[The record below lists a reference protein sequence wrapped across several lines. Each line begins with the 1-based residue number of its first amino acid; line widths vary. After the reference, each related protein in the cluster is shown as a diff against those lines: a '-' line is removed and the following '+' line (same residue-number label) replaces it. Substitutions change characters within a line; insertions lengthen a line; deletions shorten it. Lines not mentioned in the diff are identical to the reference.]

1 MRRITPV
8 EEQCARGRSAAPL
21 RSIGPSSV
29 RMPSALEPAT
39 GGDQS
44 TIKCKRS
51 RSARRCPAR
60 WRCAV
65 GSRSAERC
73 GVAQRT
79 ALSCLLVSSPS
90 SAASSARRCLP
101 HCSPASRCLC
111 RGRRCLPPSSTTS
124 CSAQR
129 IALLRKR
136 SAWRCPAMRARHA
149 ALCLAL
155 FIPVISCHLAPC
167 LLIASSAGRGPGG
180 VKLPGVTIE
189 KARPLPCRIA
199 HGADDD
205 DDDVSD
211 SALTDA
217 FWLRDE
223 VSFRAR

>member
-1 MRRITPV
+1 MRRISPA

-101 HCSPASRCLC
+101 HCSRASRCLC

-136 SAWRCPAMRARHA
+136 SAWRCPAGGR
-149 ALCLAL
+149 
-155 FIPVISCHLAPC
+155 SGKKQLAPRLC
-167 LLIASSAGRGPGG
+167 GFLGGPADVESDAPRKAANCTAVAIFVGSWEVQRMLSRRG
-180 VKLPGVTIE
+180 
-189 KARPLPCRIA
+189 KA
-199 HGADDD
+199 
-205 DDDVSD
+205 
-211 SALTDA
+211 T
-217 FWLRDE
+217 
-223 VSFRAR
+223 